1 MAERYRATRVT
12 LVLVVGLL
20 SVVAAASFAGA
31 VGCGGGTP
39 EIGSPTGRPSRE
51 VASSPYGAVAYAT
64 ATVFAS
70 SIHPRSADSWGEIR
84 AREFVIGTFQQY
96 DYTPNLQ
103 EFIATTGGSR
113 VHSANVV
120 AVKEGVSAERLVVGA
135 HYDAAGGEGY
145 ADNATGVAL
154 LLELAARLR
163 DKETPYTLVFVAFG
177 ADDREQLGSHYFAE
191 SMSDL
196 ELGATRGM
204 INLDGVAGG
213 DGLYAFSRPG
223 APTWLRDDILA
234 AAVELDVALGS
245 PPARGGA
252 AAGTATLATADRAFA
267 AAGVPAAAVT
277 ASNWDAGRG
286 NGAVQTAEHG
296 RIWDTNRDTVKF
308 IDASYPGRVQAQ
320 LADLTR
326 VLEQVLTSKLEKRA

>member
-39 EIGSPTGRPSRE
+39 GIGSPTGRPSRE

-103 EFIATTGGSR
+103 EFITTTGGSR

-196 ELGATRGM
+196 ERGATRGM